1 MIRFGEC
8 FWSRFGALKLPFRW
22 NVIEYGRGCCRFG
35 TFLDC
40 PGGISILMFSLSR
53 PVLLLVLSASASLTL
68 QALPMQAPDAQT
80 PSSPSSS
87 SSSQAAPQ
95 AQTPSA
101 SSLSVAARI
110 RARREQ
116 RRATAIHDI
125 YSHLYEAYLGTGFTR
140 TVPGPGVVAGAGLQ
154 HFNLYDWNVGVTRYF
169 NQRLGVTVDGRGAYG
184 TSYIGNNQYNQH
196 NPGISQY
203 SGMIGPT
210 YRFYIQPRY
219 SISGRVMAGAVYGNF
234 SGDTNGF
241 GTKLLGLYPDGT
253 QAIVSASVPFEYNLN
268 SSLGLRAAP
277 EYRLTTFD
285 STIQN
290 GWGVTG
296 GFVYRW
302 GKQ

>member
-1 MIRFGEC
+1 V
-8 FWSRFGALKLPFRW
+8 WKLLFRW
-22 NVIEYGRGCCRFG
+22 NVIEYGRGYCRFDM
-35 TFLDC
+35 FLDC

-53 PVLLLVLSASASLTL
+53 PVLLLVLIASASLTL

-95 AQTPSA
+95 AQTPSPNA
-101 SSLSVAARI
+101 ASLSVAARI

-125 YSHLYEAYLGTGFTR
+125 YSHLYELYIGTGFTR
-140 TVPGPGVVAGAGLQ
+140 TIPGPGVAAGAGLQ

-184 TSYIGNNQYNQH
+184 TSYIGNNPFNQH

-210 YRFYIQPRY
+210 YRFYIQPKY
-219 SISGRVMAGAVYGNF
+219 SISGRVLAGVVYGNF
-234 SGDTNGF
+234 SADTNGF

-253 QAIVSASVPFEYNLN
+253 EGMVSASVPFEYNLN
-268 SSLGLRAAP
+268 TSLGLRVAP
-277 EYRLTTFD
+277 EYRLTTFGG
-285 STIQN
+285 TINN
-290 GWGVTG
+290 GWGATG
-296 GFVYRW
+296 GIVYRW